1 MSRKDAG
8 KALSRKQKW
17 AFRISLVILFF
28 TVVGACVA
36 ARCLWGSNSAN
47 AGAPPATHGGQSVG
61 DASRVAR
68 VSPDRNI
75 FATVN
80 DEEISRQQLAQ
91 ATLARF
97 GEEVLESVVNKHL
110 ILQECNRQGIVIT
123 EQDIEAE
130 VERVAK
136 KFGLSVER
144 WEQLL
149 STERNVNRQQYRRD
163 IIWPTIALRRL
174 AKDRLSVSD
183 DEVQKAMESEY
194 GAKVSV
200 RMIAAE
206 TRERAEQLRTAALQ
220 NPDEFGNLAKD
231 YSIDKNSAAARGI
244 IPPIRRHVGDPAIE
258 QVVFTLKVGEISPVV
273 QAARQFFVF
282 KCERHIPA
290 TRIDPLH
297 QRVTKVR
304 MKERII
310 DGKLRAAA
318 ADLFRELQDR
328 AKDKIINAYND
339 PQMRTRYPGVAAI
352 INGRQVT
359 VRELA
364 EECIA
369 RHGQDVLDAEINRLL
384 LKQEQQRRNITIEE
398 ADLDAEIARAAD
410 AFGYL
415 KADGSPDIQAWL
427 KEVTQQEHVTVDLYV
442 QDAVW
447 PSAVLKKLV
456 RSKVTVD
463 KEDLRKGFEAN
474 YGERVQV
481 LVIVLGNQ
489 RRAVEVRE
497 MARANPT
504 DAFFG
509 ELAQQYS
516 IEPVSKANY
525 GQVPPIRRYGGQP
538 LLEDEAFR
546 MKPGELSAVLA
557 VGDKYIIM
565 KCLGRTEPV
574 VTDIG
579 AVREELHKDIYEK
592 KVRIAMA
599 DEFDRIKASARYVN
613 YLTGEQHDPRKNNRV
628 SAASLTAPAHR

>member
-8 KALSRKQKW
+8 KSLSRKRKW
-17 AFRISLVILFF
+17 AFRISLVVLFF
-28 TVVGACVA
+28 AVVGACVA
-36 ARCLWGSNSAN
+36 ARCLWGPNPAN
-47 AGAPPATHGGQSVG
+47 ADAPATPRASQGAKQS
-61 DASRVAR
+61 SQVAP
-68 VSPDRNI
+68 VSQQLTK
-75 FATVN
+75 FAVVN
-80 DEEISRQQLAQ
+80 GEEITRQQLAQ

-97 GEEVLESVVNKHL
+97 GKEVLESLVNKHL

-130 VERVAK
+130 VARVAK

-174 AKDRLSVSD
+174 AKDRLTVSE
-183 DEVQKAMESEY
+183 DEVQKALESEY
-194 GAKVSV
+194 GPKVSV
-200 RMIAAE
+200 RMIAAKS
-206 TRERAEQLRTAALQ
+206 RERAEQLRAAALKA
-220 NPDEFGNLAKD
+220 PAEFGNLAKD
-231 YSIDKNSAAARGI
+231 YSTDKNSAAARGI

-258 QVVFTLKVGEISPVV
+258 QVVFTMKPGDISAVV
-273 QAARQFFVF
+273 EAAQQYFVF

-290 TRIDPLH
+290 TRVDPLH

-304 MKERII
+304 IKERII
-310 DGKLRAAA
+310 DGKLRTAA
-318 ADLFRELQDR
+318 ADLFKELQDG
-328 AKDKIINAYND
+328 AKIENVYNH
-339 PQMRTRYPGVAAI
+339 PQLRTQYPGVAAI

-359 VRELA
+359 LRELA

-369 RHGQDVLDAEINRLL
+369 RHGRDVLDSEINRLL
-384 LKQEQQRRNITIEE
+384 LKQEQRKRNITVED

-415 KADGSPDIQAWL
+415 KPDGSPDIQAWL
-427 KEVTQQEHVTVDLYV
+427 KEVTNQEHVTVDLYV

-456 RSKVTVD
+456 RSKVVVD

-516 IEPVSKANY
+516 IEPVSKSNY

-538 LLEDEAFR
+538 LLEEEAFR
-546 MKPGELSAVLA
+546 MKSGELSAVLA
-557 VGDKYIIM
+557 VGDKYIVM
-565 KCLGRTEPV
+565 KCLGRTKPV
-574 VTDIG
+574 VTDIS
-579 AVREELHKDIYEK
+579 AVREELYKDIYEK

-599 DEFDRIKASARYVN
+599 DEFDRIKASSTYVN
-613 YLTGEQHDPRKNNRV
+613 NLTKEQHFPTKAGGV
-628 SAASLTAPAHR
+628 KAAGFTFPERR